1 MYIPQKV
8 TYTPLIAI
16 FAIAVTGHSFSLPG
30 QQRSGQMTRAEH
42 GHSSYPGHAES
53 SPVENP
59 DCGLSTPP
67 GHGSSGKSGGVDTQ
81 CVTTLTTR

>member
-1 MYIPQKV
+1 MYIPQIF

-53 SPVENP
+53 SPQIVVYLRLLAMVALESLVVLIHN
-59 DCGLSTPP
+59 
-67 GHGSSGKSGGVDTQ
+67 V
-81 CVTTLTTR
+81 

>member
-42 GHSSYPGHAES
+42 GHSSYPGNAES

-59 DCGLSTPP
+59 DCGFIYASWPW
-67 GHGSSGKSGGVDTQ
+67 
-81 CVTTLTTR
+81 